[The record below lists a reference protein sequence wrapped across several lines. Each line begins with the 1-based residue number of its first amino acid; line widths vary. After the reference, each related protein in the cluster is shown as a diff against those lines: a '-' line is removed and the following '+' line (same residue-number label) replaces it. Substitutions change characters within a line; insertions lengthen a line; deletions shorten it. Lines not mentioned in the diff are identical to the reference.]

1 MAEEVTVHL
10 PLSVENLIQ
19 NICMEQHQKPLDSK
33 VRHHLAS
40 IGEQQALQLLTKIS
54 RTQIKTTFT
63 KFTQYMIN
71 TYYTPSTS
79 EKQQQ
84 HNSNAS
90 PSSPATTHLSFSS
103 PSNQVSFD
111 TTRSPVAEH
120 RRCSLDSSTQMEE
133 EKRFSAAM
141 EALGELEFRKAFLL
155 LSYIG
160 GESLENAITAEMIRS
175 LKDLPMVRFEKEI
188 WDAVGKRYMNSDKK
202 ERQLYLDWDSG
213 RSHVYHCYV
222 SPNGSL
228 RFKGPILQSTWTHLQ
243 KSLGD
248 ENVLVV
254 KFSEERNVRDSVT
267 NVQEPAALYRKFGKE
282 GIHVGLRLYRFFAFK
297 DGGKEEKRKDP
308 TTSSVKCYFVRMNSS
323 SSADERVPYILS
335 NKTMFEARSLFMHVH
350 MLANL
355 DKYMA
360 RFSLILSKTLTL
372 KVDLTAV
379 HVEDIEDII
388 CKDENGNPVY
398 DSNDKARILTDGTGF
413 ISADLAVL
421 CPCNVS
427 EGRDPKNKYV
437 GEITN
442 LVHLED
448 MSKEI
453 GGAECRHQP
462 PLLIQCRLFHMGSAI
477 KGTLLLN
484 RKLTSKFMFRA
495 SEALTLPPRTIQVRP
510 SMIKVPRDKSLLN
523 IQSINSLEVVGTSNK
538 PNRSYLSK
546 YLIGLLSYGG
556 VPNEFFMDVLRSNL
570 EEANHVY
577 SNKRAALKASVNHGD
592 MDDYNSSEMIL
603 SGISLNEP
611 FLQYHLS
618 ILAREEK
625 KRLRAG
631 KLYVSDCFYLMG
643 TVDPTGR
650 LERNEVCI
658 IHENGQIRGPVLV
671 YRNPGLHFG
680 DIHMM
685 QATYVEELESYVG
698 HSKYAIFFPCVGPRS
713 VADEIAG
720 GDFDGDMYWVSKN
733 PQLLQYFKSSD
744 PWVERTAPCN
754 AVSSDSSVEEPSVI
768 SDELEEQ
775 LFGLY
780 LRTRFE
786 PSSAVGVAADSWM
799 ALMDRLLTLR
809 NRYNKEKQIKH
820 LKESIL
826 QLIDIYY
833 EALDAPKKGGRK
845 FQVPKDLA
853 VEMFPH
859 YMEKNKSF
867 TSTSILGSIYDE
879 VGRWQD
885 EDLCRKEITKLPCFD
900 VEIPVSCME
909 KWKALYEEYRR
920 DMTNALNHNSNSKDE
935 AAEVIKIYQEKLYG
949 AARIEDSLYYEA
961 LAVYHVAYDYAIL
974 RNDVKKCAFA
984 WKVAGSTLT
993 NIYIVQQNLNARVF
1007 NPSVLREIFGS

>member
-19 NICMEQHQKPLDSK
+19 KICMEQQQNPLDSK
-33 VRHHLAS
+33 VRHDLAL
-40 IGEQQALQLLTKIS
+40 IGEQQALQVLTKIS
-54 RTQIKTTFT
+54 KTHIKTTFT

-71 TYYTPSTS
+71 KYYTSSTS
-79 EKQQQ
+79 ENQYQ

-90 PSSPATTHLSFSS
+90 PSSPATPHFSFTS
-103 PSNQVSFD
+103 PLNQVSFG
-111 TTRSPVAEH
+111 TTHSPVAEH
-120 RRCSLDSSTQMEE
+120 QRCSLDSSTETGE
-133 EKRFSAAM
+133 EKGFSAAM

-213 RSHVYHCYV
+213 RPHVYHCYV

-254 KFSEERNVRDSVT
+254 KFAEESNVRDSVT
-267 NVQEPAALYRKFGKE
+267 NVQESSALYRKFGKE
-282 GIHVGLRLYRFFAFK
+282 GIHVGLRLYRFFVFK
-297 DGGKEEKRKDP
+297 DGGKEEKKKDP

-323 SSADERVPYILS
+323 SSSSAVERAPYILS

-372 KVDLTAV
+372 KVDWETV
-379 HVEDIEDII
+379 HVEDIDDII

-398 DSNDKARILTDGTGF
+398 DSNGKARIHTDGTGF

-427 EGRDPKNKYV
+427 EGRDPKTKYI

-442 LVHLED
+442 LVDLED
-448 MSKEI
+448 MSKEM

-484 RKLTSKFMFRA
+484 RKL
-495 SEALTLPPRTIQVRP
+495 PPRTIQVRP

-523 IQSINSLEVVGTSNK
+523 IHSINSMEVVGTSNK

-546 YLIGLLSYGG
+546 YLIALLSYGG
-556 VPNEFFMDVLRSNL
+556 VPNEFFMDILRSNL
-570 EEANHVY
+570 EETNHVY
-577 SNKRAALKASVNHGD
+577 SNKRAALKASVNHGE
-592 MDDYNSSEMIL
+592 MDDYNSAEMIL

-618 ILAREEK
+618 KLAREEK

-643 TVDPTGR
+643 TVDPTG
-650 LERNEVCI
+650 LLQRNEICI
-658 IHENGQIRGPVLV
+658 IHGNGQITGPVLV

-680 DIHMM
+680 DIHIM
-685 QATYVEELESYVG
+685 QATYMEELESYVG
-698 HSKYAIFFPCVGPRS
+698 SSKFAIFFPCVGPRS

-754 AVSSDSSVEEPSVI
+754 AISSDSSVEEPSVI

-809 NRYNKEKQIKH
+809 NGYNKEKQLKY

-845 FQVPKDLA
+845 IHVPKDLA

-879 VGRWQD
+879 VDRWQD
-885 EDLCRKEITKLPCFD
+885 EDLSRKEITKLPCFD
-900 VEIPVSCME
+900 VEIPVSYME
-909 KWKALYEEYRR
+909 KWKALYEEYRK
-920 DMTNALNHNSNSKDE
+920 DMTNALNHNSNTKDE
-935 AAEVIKIYQEKLYG
+935 AAQVIQIYQEKLSG
-949 AARIEDSLYYEA
+949 AARTEDSLYYEA
-961 LAVYHVAYDYAIL
+961 LAVYHVTYDYAIL

>member
-19 NICMEQHQKPLDSK
+19 NICMEQHQNPLDSK
-33 VRHHLAS
+33 VRHHLAL

-79 EKQQQ
+79 EKQQ

-90 PSSPATTHLSFSS
+90 PSSPATTHLSFTS
-103 PSNQVSFD
+103 PSNQISFG
-111 TTRSPVAEH
+111 TTHSPVAEH
-120 RRCSLDSSTQMEE
+120 QRRSLNSSTQIKE
-133 EKRFSAAM
+133 EKGFSAVM
-141 EALGELEFRKAFLL
+141 EAFGELEFRKAFLL

-228 RFKGPILQSTWTHLQ
+228 RFKGPILQKTWTHLQ

-254 KFSEERNVRDSVT
+254 KFAEETNVRDSVT

-282 GIHVGLRLYRFFAFK
+282 GIHVGLRLYRFFGNPVF
-297 DGGKEEKRKDP
+297 
-308 TTSSVKCYFVRMNSS
+308 
-323 SSADERVPYILS
+323 L
-335 NKTMFEARSLFMHVH
+335 SLFMHVH

-372 KVDLTAV
+372 KIDLATV
-379 HVEDIEDII
+379 HVEDIGDII

-398 DSNDKARILTDGTGF
+398 DSNDKARIHTDGTGF

-427 EGRDPKNKYV
+427 EGRDPKNKHI

-442 LVHLED
+442 LVDLEE
-448 MSKEI
+448 MSKET

-462 PLLIQCRLFHMGSAI
+462 VDDLISFCQFSYFYDMFICCRLFHMGSAI

-484 RKLTSKFMFRA
+484 RK
-495 SEALTLPPRTIQVRP
+495 LPPRTIQVRP

-546 YLIGLLSYGG
+546 YLIALLSYGG

-570 EEANHVY
+570 EEANRVY
-577 SNKRAALKASVNHGD
+577 SNKRAALKASLNHGD
-592 MDDYNSSEMIL
+592 MDDYNLSEMIL
-603 SGISLNEP
+603 AGISLNEP

-618 ILAREEK
+618 ILAIEEK

-650 LERNEVCI
+650 LKRNEVCI

-809 NRYNKEKQIKH
+809 NRCNKEKQIKH

-867 TSTSILGSIYDE
+867 TSTSIVGSIYDE
-879 VGRWQD
+879 VGRWQE
-885 EDLCRKEITKLPCFD
+885 EDLSRKEITKLPCFD

-909 KWKALYEEYRR
+909 KWKALYEEYRK
-920 DMTNALNHNSNSKDE
+920 DMKNALNHNSNSKDE

-949 AARIEDSLYYEA
+949 AARTEDSLYYEA
-961 LAVYHVAYDYAIL
+961 LAVYHVTYDYAIQ

-1007 NPSVLREIFGS
+1007 NPSVLREIFCS